1 MKNRLFKSGL
11 LIISG
16 LMLSSCVVQD
26 LSNAPAFMS
35 NTIETFDDESNIF
48 TASNGWTNGSP
59 FACYWNADNVTY
71 SNGEVA
77 LELNKD
83 GDKLYGGELKSN
95 DHFSYG
101 YYSAKMKPSNVT
113 GTCSA
118 FFVYTGP
125 SEDNP
130 WDEIDIEFLGHDTT
144 RVQFNYFSNGKGG
157 HEHWYDLGFDASQ
170 EYHEYG
176 FYWSEEEIIWYV
188 DSEPVYK
195 ATNDIPTTP
204 GRIIMN
210 TWSGDSTAEAWM
222 KKLPDDFTTS
232 KAYYDEV
239 NYTHLDGS
247 KYEPVIVTP
256 ESSIDPTEFTWSD
269 LPVDFTSA
277 DSYLIT
283 KEDDLINV
291 TYSDIGGSSY
301 KNMSTNLP
309 NAAKYADAISFK
321 VKNNGTKDVNL
332 RVDVNATVNNAPKA
346 VNLVATQDGKDIR
359 TDLEW
364 GGSFATIKPGKESEV
379 IVKYDG
385 DATSLMFM
393 IDSSIND
400 NSVNSGD
407 VTFSQF
413 KLGDLDL
420 TDNPAEPDNP
430 GDSDDT
436 IDVTNLHW
444 SAMNTSF
451 TPSVDAYTLNEEN
464 GKLTVS
470 YEDIAGNSY
479 ANINSNLPTNA
490 NLANAVKFKI
500 KNNGTESVS
509 LRTDVNAMNNGSA
522 KALNLSATQDG
533 TTIRTDLEWGGSF
546 ATLESGQESEIIVT
560 FKGEANNLMFMIDSS
575 VAYDD
580 KTLRSGNVTFSSF
593 EIGYK
598 EDIKPEYPNEP
609 ENPGTTDPEEP
620 DTEDP
625 DTPTTPVT
633 PTEGEWVD
641 FEGTFSSN
649 EVYQVTK
656 DEENNSYNVT
666 YTNIGGQTYQNI
678 AFNLP
683 DVDGYNRVK
692 FTVKNNGEN
701 IVQARTDVNTSV
713 AGGGTSE
720 KTTSLNLSATQD
732 GTAIRTDT
740 EWGGSFYNIDAGQE
754 TTVEIVFSGDASI
767 LSFFFD
773 SSTSDTELRSGNL
786 TISNIQLAYIKE
798 NESEDTPA
806 TNPDETG
813 EVAVNPNF
821 YNPLPDNYILT
832 TEDGVIT
839 VDYKDVYAQTY
850 QCLSYS
856 FTENVT
862 GKTKFSFK
870 IKNNKETVSN
880 LKFDLIGENNAKL
893 NASATFNGSEL
904 YTDFTNGG
912 SSLTLEG
919 NAEGTVEIV
928 VSGDMKV
935 LNIFIDTVYL
945 EDKDTPR
952 SGNISFSEFK
962 AY

>member
-16 LMLSSCVVQD
+16 LMLSSCFGQD

-77 LELNKD
+77 LELSKD

-256 ESSIDPTEFTWSD
+256 DSSIDPTEFTWSD

-277 DSYLIT
+277 DSYLIA

-332 RVDVNATVNNAPKA
+332 RVDVNATVDNAPKA

-359 TDLEW
+359 TDLER

-393 IDSSIND
+393 IDSS
-400 NSVNSGD
+400 
-407 VTFSQF
+407 
-413 KLGDLDL
+413 
-420 TDNPAEPDNP
+420 
-430 GDSDDT
+430 T
-436 IDVTNLHW
+436 I
-444 SAMNTSF
+444 
-451 TPSVDAYTLNEEN
+451 
-464 GKLTVS
+464 
-470 YEDIAGNSY
+470 
-479 ANINSNLPTNA
+479 
-490 NLANAVKFKI
+490 
-500 KNNGTESVS
+500 
-509 LRTDVNAMNNGSA
+509 
-522 KALNLSATQDG
+522 
-533 TTIRTDLEWGGSF
+533 
-546 ATLESGQESEIIVT
+546 
-560 FKGEANNLMFMIDSS
+560 
-575 VAYDD
+575 
-580 KTLRSGNVTFSSF
+580 
-593 EIGYK
+593 
-598 EDIKPEYPNEP
+598 
-609 ENPGTTDPEEP
+609 
-620 DTEDP
+620 
-625 DTPTTPVT
+625 
-633 PTEGEWVD
+633 
-641 FEGTFSSN
+641 
-649 EVYQVTK
+649 
-656 DEENNSYNVT
+656 
-666 YTNIGGQTYQNI
+666 
-678 AFNLP
+678 
-683 DVDGYNRVK
+683 
-692 FTVKNNGEN
+692 
-701 IVQARTDVNTSV
+701 
-713 AGGGTSE
+713 
-720 KTTSLNLSATQD
+720 
-732 GTAIRTDT
+732 
-740 EWGGSFYNIDAGQE
+740 
-754 TTVEIVFSGDASI
+754 
-767 LSFFFD
+767 
-773 SSTSDTELRSGNL
+773 
-786 TISNIQLAYIKE
+786 
-798 NESEDTPA
+798 
-806 TNPDETG
+806 
-813 EVAVNPNF
+813 
-821 YNPLPDNYILT
+821 
-832 TEDGVIT
+832 
-839 VDYKDVYAQTY
+839 
-850 QCLSYS
+850 
-856 FTENVT
+856 
-862 GKTKFSFK
+862 
-870 IKNNKETVSN
+870 
-880 LKFDLIGENNAKL
+880 
-893 NASATFNGSEL
+893 
-904 YTDFTNGG
+904 
-912 SSLTLEG
+912 
-919 NAEGTVEIV
+919 
-928 VSGDMKV
+928 
-935 LNIFIDTVYL
+935 
-945 EDKDTPR
+945 
-952 SGNISFSEFK
+952 
-962 AY
+962 